1 MHILRLV
8 AAAVILSTMPGFAL
22 ARQSGTSQSSVL
34 HACGAARCAIFP
46 CGKRCIVGCSVN
58 VCFKCHG
65 GWCVPWDRVAGKPIA
80 GGNLNG
86 ILKNAPPGAASSNA
100 GNKPV
105 NETPVRATE
114 PVTERV
120 GGKH

>member
-1 MHILRLV
+1 
-8 AAAVILSTMPGFAL
+8 MPGFAL
-22 ARQSGTSQSSVL
+22 AMQSGASQTAVL
-34 HACGAARCAIFP
+34 LACRHAGCAIFR
-46 CGKRCIVGCSVN
+46 CGPGCIVGCSAV
-58 VCFKCHG
+58 VCFKCHS
-65 GWCVPWDRVAGKPIA
+65 GWCVNWDRVAGKPIR

-105 NETPVRATE
+105 NETPTRNTE